1 VSPRFVIHR
10 HEATHLHWD
19 LRLECGNILKS
30 WAIPKEP
37 PLVSGVKRLAVSV
50 EDHDLSFLDFEG
62 EIPPGEYGAGSIS
75 IWDRGTYDLL
85 YEYENRL
92 KVRFAGKR
100 LSGEYVLT
108 LLSGKNWLFF
118 KVKRK
123 RQE

>member
-1 VSPRFVIHR
+1 M
-10 HEATHLHWD
+10 
-19 LRLECGNILKS
+19 
-30 WAIPKEP
+30 
-37 PLVSGVKRLAVSV
+37 VSGVKRLAVSV